1 MELAR
6 MTWEEVAAL
15 ARAKPVAL
23 LPVGA
28 VEQHGPVLP
37 LGTDAAIAT
46 HVARLAANRDD
57 RLLLPTLTVGV
68 SHEHRHF
75 PGTLTVSPDQLRDLA
90 IAMGRSLL
98 GHDLRR
104 VVFVNGHG
112 SNAAPLADATLVLRE
127 ESVHAFVFHW
137 WQSVAET
144 LAALF
149 PKEDA
154 HAGAVEA
161 SAMLAIDPAS
171 VRTHRMK
178 DANADR
184 GARAPWG
191 KYVEG
196 VQVAFDAAEF
206 SDLGHVGD
214 PSRADAEKGRAL
226 LSEAAERLGRFCD
239 WLAARPE
246 DAPPPCSRKA

>member
-1 MELAR
+1 MELVR
-6 MTWEEVAAL
+6 MTWEDVAAL
-15 ARAKPVAL
+15 VRSKPVAL

-37 LGTDAAIAT
+37 LGTDAAIAA
-46 HVARLAANRDD
+46 HVARLAADRDD

-68 SHEHRHF
+68 SYEHRHF
-75 PGTLTVSPDQLRDLA
+75 PGTLSLSPDQLRDLA
-90 IAMGRSLL
+90 VAMGRSLRAH
-98 GHDLRR
+98 GLRR

-112 SNAAPLADATLVLRE
+112 SNAAPLADAALVLRE
-127 ESVHAFVFHW
+127 ESVHAFVFNW

-161 SAMLAIDPAS
+161 SAMLVIDPAS
-171 VRTHRMK
+171 VQTRRME
-178 DANADR
+178 DASADR
-184 GARAPWG
+184 GAHAPWG
-191 KYVEG
+191 NFVEG

-214 PSRADAEKGRAL
+214 PSRADVEKGRAF

-239 WLAARPE
+239 WLTTQPE
-246 DAPPPCSRKA
+246 DAPPPRSRNA